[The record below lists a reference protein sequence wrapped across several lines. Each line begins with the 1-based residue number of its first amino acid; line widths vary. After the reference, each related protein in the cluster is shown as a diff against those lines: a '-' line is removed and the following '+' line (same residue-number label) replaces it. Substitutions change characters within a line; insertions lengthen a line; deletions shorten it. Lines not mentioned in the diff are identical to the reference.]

1 MLNRNIKKIFDYEGL
16 YGLCKKRGDIIFLQ
30 FENAKLS
37 CKYVLTVWIVNSRD
51 DKGQII
57 SECPYEIIVSS
68 IRPTKK
74 FPRFLP

>member
-51 DKGQII
+51 DNSHEDRENGH
-57 SECPYEIIVSS
+57 SHYPY
-68 IRPTKK
+68 
-74 FPRFLP
+74 